1 MRQMCC
7 FSELLGWNIM
17 IEEKRRM
24 QLFLLASFS
33 EQNNTGVCRNEGPL
47 CFIPLGPKVVSHVT
61 PQINGAKPAL

>member
-1 MRQMCC
+1 
-7 FSELLGWNIM
+7 M